1 MQWIQN
7 NWLAVLLFFVL
18 ILVYGLTAEE
28 AQIFVSQLIEWWKGL

>member
-18 ILVYGLTAEE
+18 SLVYGLTAE
-28 AQIFVSQLIEWWKGL
+28 QIFVSQLIEWWKENE